1 MIVTTNDLDEEIKE
15 TLRTTMMRKL
25 LRNYGTL
32 PLSTDQ
38 DKITAVISQPAVGEH
53 LSDVVVKYYENLSA
67 KDVHVDISPADM
79 VQIYLHRV

>member
-32 PLSTDQ
+32 PLSTER
-38 DKITAVISQPAVGEH
+38 DKIIEVIGQPAVGEH
-53 LSDVVVKYYENLSA
+53 LSDVIVKYYENLSA
-67 KDVHVDISPADM
+67 KDVHVDIPTSDM